1 MAKCYDTS
9 NADGST
15 VGQIQDVIA
24 DKMKLADSVIGRQFK
39 RFDGV
44 DFIIGQTQ
52 TSDIAH
58 IGEDARSD
66 HTQIAFLDA
75 QQLNNKK
82 KKKKHPKIWSFDS
95 FLFWKNWQ
103 THLDV
108 SKASKDETVERLKI

>member
-82 KKKKHPKIWSFDS
+82 KKNTQKFEVLILFCFEKIG
-95 FLFWKNWQ
+95 
-103 THLDV
+103 
-108 SKASKDETVERLKI
+108 RLTWTCLRPRKTKLLRD

>member
-1 MAKCYDTS
+1 MAKCCDTS

-44 DFIIGQTQ
+44 DFIVGQTQ

-75 QQLNNKK
+75 QQLNNQKK
-82 KKKKHPKIWSFDS
+82 NTQKFKVLIR
-95 FLFWKNWQ
+95 FWVFGKNWQ

-108 SKASKDETVERLKI
+108 SKASKDETIERLKI

>member
-75 QQLNNKK
+75 KHLNNKK
-82 KKKKHPKIWSFDS
+82 KKTPKNLKFWFFFVLKKLADS
-95 FLFWKNWQ
+95 PGR
-103 THLDV
+103 V
-108 SKASKDETVERLKI
+108 